1 MVTLTV
7 SSFHDRPPDIFY
19 SNAHRTFV
27 SPLHQFQ
34 QACALCLV
42 HPAKQKVANMNTPH
56 VVLFSVAWQRE

>member
-34 QACALCLV
+34 QACALSLV
-42 HPAKQKVANMNTPH
+42 HPAKHEHTTCIAIFGLH
-56 VVLFSVAWQRE
+56 GRESS